1 MHYQS
6 IALDLSHDH
15 YLPDRR
21 AARYTPPLHAL
32 DAGTLERHAVEM
44 AATGERRKF
53 VEWLYQNEQCWICER
68 YLHCSHRE
76 PAVDIARAE
85 ALARKVGRIQR

>member
-1 MHYQS
+1 MQYQS
-6 IALDLSHDH
+6 IALDLSHDL

-21 AARYTPPLHAL
+21 AARYAPPLHTL
-32 DAGTLERHAVEM
+32 DAETLERHAVEM
-44 AATGERRKF
+44 VATGERMKF
-53 VEWLYQNEQCWICER
+53 VAWLYANEQCWICER

-85 ALARKVGRIQR
+85 ALARKVRRKS